1 MRGCSFQ
8 VGGDSFDAKE
18 GVFVGEF
25 GLVRSVVV
33 GEGFDGCGV
42 VDRAVF
48 PSWIGS

>member
-1 MRGCSFQ
+1 VCVAALSK
-8 VGGDSFDAKE
+8 S
-18 GVFVGEF
+18 GVILLVRKRASLWGS
-25 GLVRSVVV
+25 LVRSVVV